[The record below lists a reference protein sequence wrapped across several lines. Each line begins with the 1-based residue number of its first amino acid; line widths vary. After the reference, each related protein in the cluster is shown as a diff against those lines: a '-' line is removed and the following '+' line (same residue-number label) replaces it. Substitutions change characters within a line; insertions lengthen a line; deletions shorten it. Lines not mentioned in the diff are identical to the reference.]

1 MASLLQ
7 LDIKDLFS
15 RKKKVDGQDSG
26 NGTPIDKTVIKR
38 AITVIVLALIV
49 FGTYFFYFKPKID
62 SQERMINQMQF
73 WEKQIISCNKEI
85 KNLEKNIEELKNASS
100 LKSGLF
106 VSNDEFENFYAEL
119 TEATINNGL
128 KIINITRGEEIPV
141 RVADEQLQNSTYTYT
156 PAAVKIP
163 CEKDAKVQA
172 PASSSPTQVL
182 DPDCKGENCGPIAYY
197 KMTVTYE
204 IDGLF
209 GNYVR
214 FRNVLANKSKI
225 VNIESETIK
234 KDNNQNSRI
243 KAIATVSLVKNVQ

>member
-1 MASLLQ
+1 VASLLK

-15 RKKKVDGQDSG
+15 RKKNDSG
-26 NGTPIDKTVIKR
+26 GDSGDGSPMDKTVIKR
-38 AITVIVLALIV
+38 VLIVVSLALIV
-49 FGTYFFYFKPKID
+49 FGSYFFYFKPKID
-62 SQERMINQMQF
+62 SQERMINKMQF
-73 WEKQIISCNKEI
+73 WEKQIVSCNKEI
-85 KNLEKNIEELKNASS
+85 KNLEKNIDELKNASS

-156 PAAVKIP
+156 PAAVNIP

-172 PASSSPTQVL
+172 PASNSPTQVF
-182 DPDCKGENCGPIAYY
+182 DPDCKGDNCGPIAYY

-225 VNIESETIK
+225 VNIESEKIK
-234 KDNNQNSRI
+234 KHNDQNSRI
-243 KAIATVSLVKNVQ
+243 KAVATVSLVKNVK

>member
-1 MASLLQ
+1 MASLLK

-15 RKKKVDGQDSG
+15 KKKKVDGIDS
-26 NGTPIDKTVIKR
+26 NDGTPVDKTVIKR
-38 AITVIVLALIV
+38 VAIVFLLALII
-49 FGTYFFYFKPKID
+49 FGSYFFYFKPKID
-62 SQERMINQMQF
+62 SQERMINKMQF
-73 WEKQIISCNKEI
+73 WEKQIVSCIKEI
-85 KNLEKNIEELKNASS
+85 KSLENNIEELKNASS

-128 KIINITRGEEIPV
+128 RIINITRGDEIPV

-156 PAAVKIP
+156 PAAVNIP

-172 PASSSPTQVL
+172 PASNSPTQVF
-182 DPDCKGENCGPIAYY
+182 DPDCKGDNCGPIAYY

-225 VNIESETIK
+225 VNIESE
-234 KDNNQNSRI
+234 
-243 KAIATVSLVKNVQ
+243 L